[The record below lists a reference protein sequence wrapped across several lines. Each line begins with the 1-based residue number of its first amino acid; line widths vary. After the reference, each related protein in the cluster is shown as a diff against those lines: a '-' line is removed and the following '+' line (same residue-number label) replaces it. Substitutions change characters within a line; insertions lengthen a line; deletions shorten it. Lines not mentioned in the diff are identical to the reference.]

1 MDPTLRIY
9 GGVRKPRNLLV
20 GRANCY
26 VTRVVGPIQA
36 RGGMGG
42 RWGELRPFS
51 RVIGVQHV
59 LCYLRR
65 TPCSNCTESMFS
77 GVTRRSNTMLLASLK
92 PTCGSAVTRES
103 VTTSLQLP
111 VTASPA
117 NASATL
123 STANQRGASAP
134 FLGDHHGYTA
144 HAWPDVALQTL
155 RVRSVRSVP

>member
-9 GGVRKPRNLLV
+9 EGVRKPRNLLV

-42 RWGELRPFS
+42 RWGELRPFL

-65 TPCSNCTESMFS
+65 T
-77 GVTRRSNTMLLASLK
+77 TMLYRVDVQWGDKKIRHYSFTRNQALEWARQY
-92 PTCGSAVTRES
+92 PQREDIFVIVRNMTTNETVTHRYF
-103 VTTSLQLP
+103 
-111 VTASPA
+111 
-117 NASATL
+117 
-123 STANQRGASAP
+123 R
-134 FLGDHHGYTA
+134 
-144 HAWPDVALQTL
+144 
-155 RVRSVRSVP
+155 